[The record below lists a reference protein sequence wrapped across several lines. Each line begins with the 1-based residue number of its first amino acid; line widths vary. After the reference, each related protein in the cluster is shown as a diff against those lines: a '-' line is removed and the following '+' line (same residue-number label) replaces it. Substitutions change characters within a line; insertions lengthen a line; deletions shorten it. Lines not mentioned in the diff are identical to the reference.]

1 LGVIQNADELAT
13 FQSLHEIVFEGSPRI
28 VSAVF
33 SPDGSVVH
41 VQMSGEV
48 IDLASILMVYAPY
61 VGGTMLLVAALVVI
75 WRVLRVRSS
84 LERAG
89 AWLCRRCRYE
99 VTPLV
104 DAKGVPREGALCS
117 ECGRSLSARRVRKG
131 RSARRRLAIPIA
143 ALALVGV
150 VFLLGV
156 LANAGVIGAGRSR
169 LVWPSAELAKWARDE
184 NSAWLIKRIAFCDRI
199 VDLDFQSGEVRRD
212 RYFKSQSSIPML
224 LSEDGKVLYR
234 TDATFLSNA
243 QRFKI
248 EALDLESGRVRKIA
262 DLPIDAAP
270 GAVSKS
276 SAMVGFTGDGSKVIV
291 VGRLADTHVVLS
303 VDLQSGEVSELVREP
318 AIAKREAW
326 TGVVDDVYDA
336 SKLVT
341 VSGFSEMFEKKEA
354 VIRAYELGETVIQTA
369 TLAYDAG
376 TGIQKQLVST
386 GAAPVLF
393 PDSPMLAIASGDVT
407 RSVMGIDLE
416 TGIVSHLNAPIMSS
430 GNIVTQIWDDI
441 ALSADGKWMVLA
453 ETGNK
458 EPSLFLRD
466 TASKAWG
473 AKLRYPDDFV
483 RPVSVFSRDGKRLAS
498 IGFQSKSN
506 TGNGFV
512 HELLLYDLSEIPAF
526 KASE

>member
-1 LGVIQNADELAT
+1 MVQNADELAT

-48 IDLASILMVYAPY
+48 IDLASILMAYAPI
-61 VGGTMLLVAALVVI
+61 VGGTMMLVAALVVI

-84 LERAG
+84 PERAG

-104 DAKGVPREGALCS
+104 DERGVPREGAMCS

-131 RSARRRLAIPIA
+131 RSARRRLAIPLA
-143 ALALVGV
+143 ALALVGLV
-150 VFLLGV
+150 SLLGV
-156 LANAGVIGAGRSR
+156 LAKTGVIDVSQKG
-169 LVWPSAELAKWARDE
+169 LIWPSAELAQWARDE
-184 NSAWLIKRIAFCDRI
+184 NKAWLIRRIVSTDRF
-199 VDLDFQSGEVRRD
+199 VDLDFQSGKIRRE
-212 RYFKSQSSIPML
+212 RSFPSYTNMPPL
-224 LSEDGKVLYR
+224 LSEDGRVLYR
-234 TDATFLSNA
+234 ANLSRVSRSF
-243 QRFKI
+243 QFDL
-248 EALDLESGRVRKIA
+248 EALELASGRVRTVA
-262 DLPIDAAP
+262 ALPINTAP
-270 GAVSKS
+270 GVVSGS
-276 SAMVGFTGDGSKVIV
+276 HTLLGFREGGSEMLV
-291 VGRLADTHVVLS
+291 VGRVDDTQLVLS

-326 TGVVDDVYDA
+326 TGVVDNVYDA
-336 SKLVT
+336 KRLVT

-354 VIRAYELGETVIQTA
+354 VIRAYELGERVTQTA
-369 TLAYDAG
+369 TLTYDAG
-376 TGIQKQLVST
+376 TGIQKQLVSI

-393 PDSPMLAIASGDVT
+393 PESQMLAIASGDVT

-416 TGIVSHLNAPIMSS
+416 TGDVTHLNAPIMSS

-466 TASKAWG
+466 TAAKAWV
-473 AKLRYPDDFV
+473 ARLRYPDDLV

-506 TGNGFV
+506 TGSGFV
-512 HELLLYDLSEIPAF
+512 HELLLYDLSEIPTV
-526 KASE
+526 KASQ